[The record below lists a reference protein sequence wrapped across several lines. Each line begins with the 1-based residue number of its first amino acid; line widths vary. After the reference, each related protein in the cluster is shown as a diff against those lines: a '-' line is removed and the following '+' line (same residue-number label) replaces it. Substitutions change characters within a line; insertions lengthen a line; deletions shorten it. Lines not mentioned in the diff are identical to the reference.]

1 MILDLHNKLK
11 AGSISTKELAEEY
24 LKIAEDKNKVLNS
37 YISITREYALSHLPD
52 KIESILDGIPSCI
65 KDNINILSTNTTAG
79 SQVLKEYISPY
90 TATVISNLGKFT
102 LIGKGNMDSFAFG
115 STTQNSYFGPSF
127 NPHNINTVAGGS
139 SGGVASAVASGSAIF
154 GIGSDTG
161 GSVRQ
166 PASFCGIVG
175 LKPTYGLIS
184 RYGLIAMGS
193 SFDTIG
199 IMANTVHDVALVL
212 NEACKYDPKDSTS
225 LNLKKKLDYSKFND
239 VSKLKVGV
247 LKFSDDGVEK
257 NVMNA
262 FSNSIKDIKKLG
274 CSVKEVTIDHLKYV
288 IAAYY
293 ILVPSEISANMAR
306 FDGIRFGY
314 HSKGIKDIEEFYLE
328 ARSKFEDEVKRR
340 ILIGTYTLSSGYY
353 DAYYSKADAVRRLIK
368 QEFDDVFKDIDVI
381 VSPTSPTVAYKKDK
395 VFDNPL
401 ELYLSDIF
409 TIPANLIGAP
419 AISIPNGLS
428 CDNLPTGLQ
437 IMGPQLSELNILS
450 LANKLYKKYG

>member
-1 MILDLHNKLK
+1 
-11 AGSISTKELAEEY
+11 
-24 LKIAEDKNKVLNS
+24 
-37 YISITREYALSHLPD
+37 
-52 KIESILDGIPSCI
+52 
-65 KDNINILSTNTTAG
+65 
-79 SQVLKEYISPY
+79 
-90 TATVISNLGKFT
+90 
-102 LIGKGNMDSFAFG
+102 
-115 STTQNSYFGPSF
+115 
-127 NPHNINTVAGGS
+127 
-139 SGGVASAVASGSAIF
+139 
-154 GIGSDTG
+154 
-161 GSVRQ
+161 
-166 PASFCGIVG
+166 
-175 LKPTYGLIS
+175 
-184 RYGLIAMGS
+184 MGS
-193 SFDTIG
+193 SFDVIG
-199 IMANTVHDVALVL
+199 IMANTVDDVALIL

-225 LNLKKKLDYSKFND
+225 LNIKKKIDYSKFSD
-239 VSKLKVGV
+239 ISKLKVGV
-247 LKFSDDGVEK
+247 LKFNDDGVEK
-257 NVMNA
+257 DVMTA
-262 FSNSIKDIKKLG
+262 FSNSIEDIKKLG
-274 CSVKEVTIDHLKYV
+274 CSVKEVVIDHLKYV

-314 HSKGIKDIEEFYLE
+314 HPKGVKDLEEFYIE

-368 QEFDDVFKDIDVI
+368 QEFDEAFRDVDVI
-381 VSPTSPTVAYKKDK
+381 VSPTSPTVAYRKDK